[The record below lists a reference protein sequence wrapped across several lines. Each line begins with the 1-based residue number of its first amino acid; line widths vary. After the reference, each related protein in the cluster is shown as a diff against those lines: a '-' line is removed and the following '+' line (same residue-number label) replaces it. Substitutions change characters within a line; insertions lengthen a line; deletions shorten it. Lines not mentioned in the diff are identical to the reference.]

1 MRKQPGSPP
10 PPVPDTPPQPVT
22 VIKQVREY
30 QLITPLYGGGVKP
43 TEADPLTVVRATE
56 IRGHL
61 RFWWRACRGGQYGN
75 LADMKKEED
84 AIWGK
89 AHKKD
94 DPIVPQEQVIQ
105 IIVEPINQ
113 NANEEIEPFKIE
125 QNDRGQNQSRY
136 DRRTRIPAYA
146 AFPLQHSE
154 EEIRQATP
162 PSKKVC
168 TNVNFRLTIS
178 FPANRGGDVA
188 AALWAWETFG
198 GIGARTRRGF
208 GALRCTN
215 VQENGQALEID
226 LPQANREQ
234 TQRWIGEKLTTYV
247 VDGVWAPSVPHLK
260 NQGAAF
266 KVVSSSNAN
275 DDRWVVW
282 NDLIDRLKSFRQRR
296 QPSANPANPNPGRSE
311 WPEPSE
317 IRRQTDQSLPAHRNP
332 SIPDPPIHKFPR
344 AAFGLPIIFQFKDRD
359 KYNNPDNPNRDPR
372 QTVLQLKTS
381 ERLASPL
388 ILKPLAC
395 KDGAYIGLAVILAG
409 TEIDENQLIL
419 KTRKGKKEEWPVK
432 TTFAPG
438 ESLVVGEDDSGV
450 PISID
455 STTNT
460 LQAFL
465 RYL

>member
-1 MRKQPGSPP
+1 MRKQPGSP

-30 QLITPLYGGGVKP
+30 QLTTPLYGGGVKP
-43 TEADPLTVVRATE
+43 TEADPITVVRATE
-56 IRGHL
+56 VRGHL
-61 RFWWRACRGGQYGN
+61 RFWWRACRGGQYGGN

-84 AIWGK
+84 SIWGK

-105 IIVEPINQ
+105 IIVEPLRQ
-113 NANEEIEPFKIE
+113 SANEEIEPFKIKE
-125 QNDRGQNQSRY
+125 DKQGRVQSRY
-136 DRRTRIPAYA
+136 DDETEIPAYA
-146 AFPLQHSE
+146 AFPLQHSDE
-154 EEIRQATP
+154 ELQQPEP

-168 TNVNFRLTIS
+168 NNVNFRLTIS
-178 FPANRGGDVA
+178 FPINRRDDVA

-198 GIGARTRRGF
+198 GVGARTRRGF

-234 TQRWIGEKLTTYV
+234 TQKWIGEKLTTYV
-247 VDGVWAPSVPHLK
+247 ADGAWTPSVPHLK
-260 NQGAAF
+260 KQGMAF
-266 KVVSSSNAN
+266 KIVNSSNAR
-275 DDRWVVW
+275 DSWVVW
-282 NDLIDRLKSFRQRR
+282 NYLINNLRSFRQNR
-296 QPSANPANPNPGRSE
+296 QPSKNPRQPGRSE

-317 IRRQTDQSLPAHRNP
+317 IRQITDQSLPAHKNP
-332 SIPDPPIHKFPR
+332 PIPDPPIHKFPR

-359 KYNNPDNPNRDPR
+359 KYNHDNPNRDPR
-372 QTVLQLKTS
+372 NTVLQLKTS

-395 KDGAYIGLAVILAG
+395 KDGAYMGLAVILAG
-409 TEIDENQLIL
+409 TGIDEDQLIL
-419 KTRKGKKEEWPVK
+419 KTQKGKKEEWYVK
-432 TTFAPG
+432 VTFASR
-438 ESLVVGEDDSGV
+438 ESLEVGEDNSGD

-455 STTNT
+455 SSTNA